1 MHRVLIALSLLS
13 ACSTNANHIGN
24 PLMLPVSG
32 IFTGIGNA
40 AYNQRRGQVEIFVKT
55 NHPAIVND
63 IQNGGGQ
70 TVNEAMDIAQI
81 RAGDR
86 PARLIQ
92 LKSDIGIYQNSP
104 DALIV
109 ALMVYAS

>member
-13 ACSTNANHIGN
+13 ACSTDANHIGY

-40 AYNQRRGQVEIFVKT
+40 AYSQRRGQVEIFVKT
-55 NHPAIVND
+55 NHPAIVTD

-70 TVNEAMDIAQI
+70 TVNEAMDIAEI

-92 LKSDIGIYQNSP
+92 LKSDIGTYQNSP